1 MGFKPP
7 RKIYNLDFA
16 GTEYDGAHVRMR
28 GVTVGEEMHINEL
41 RANND
46 RGAVQELFKA
56 VVGLLVDW
64 DIEDDN
70 GPVPTTFEGV
80 SSQDST
86 FIGAVL
92 NAFFAAA
99 SGVPAPLPEGS
110 HSGEPSLVA
119 SIPTETLSESLA
131 S

>member
-7 RKIYNLDFA
+7 RKIYNLDF
-16 GTEYDGAHVRMR
+16 TDTDYDGLHVRMR
-28 GVTVGEEMHINEL
+28 GMTVGEQLDTNLDGAEAIIATVATLLIDWNIDDEYGEPVPANLEGL
-41 RANND
+41 RSQD
-46 RGAVQELFKA
+46 
-56 VVGLLVDW
+56 
-64 DIEDDN
+64 
-70 GPVPTTFEGV
+70 GPVATAIFHALTTA
-80 SSQDST
+80 
-86 FIGAVL
+86 I
-92 NAFFAAA
+92 